1 MNNNL
6 KFRIL
11 TIVAVALVCVF
22 FIIGI
27 PKSKQEI
34 IDNWKNNIHLGLDL
48 RGGSQLVLL
57 VHLQDAFK
65 ATADAV
71 IEKMKDEMRKA
82 NVEYADIDD
91 TDPKTLE
98 QADSIEVDV
107 KGVPAVKAAAFR
119 QLFKDNF
126 DDIWNLTPVGL
137 TDYRMTIKPSE
148 ALKLKQDTLTSS
160 INTIGKKVNGLGL
173 TETSVQKRGRSSADA
188 EIMVQLPG
196 VDDPAHIKQVLQ
208 TQAVLELYE
217 VLGGPY
223 GSQDQARQEKGGVL
237 PLNSKLV
244 PSSTKG
250 GAPSE
255 WWLLAHRP
263 EVRGQDIRDARAQQ
277 STQNNSWETAFVLS
291 QDAAKSFER
300 YTAAHANDRD
310 RLAIVLDGRV
320 LSAPTI
326 HSKIS
331 DNGVIEG
338 LGGQEEASDLALNL
352 RAGSLP
358 ASVEFLEQRE
368 VGASLGNDSIR
379 EGIRSGFA
387 GVGVV
392 VLLMLIYYRRSGVNA
407 VLALVLNALILLAAL
422 SYFGAVLTL
431 PGIAG
436 VILTVGMA
444 VDSTVLIFERI
455 REELRAGK
463 AVVAAVEAGFAKA
476 FLTIIDTHVTTVVS
490 CAMLFLFGTG
500 PVQGFAVTLVI
511 GLVANVFT
519 AVFVSKTIFQW
530 ELGGQKQVVT
540 LSI

>member
-11 TIVAVALVCVF
+11 AIVAVTIVCVY

-27 PKSKQEI
+27 PKSKAEI
-34 IDNWKNNIHLGLDL
+34 VSNWNNNIHLGLDL
-48 RGGSQLVLL
+48 RGGSQLVLR
-57 VHLQDAFK
+57 VNLQDAFK

-71 IEKMKDEMRKA
+71 IDKMKDAMRTA
-82 NVEYADIDD
+82 MIESTDIDRN
-91 TDPKTLE
+91 DPQTLE
-98 QADSIEVDV
+98 EADSIQINVT
-107 KGVPAVKAAAFR
+107 GVPALKAGAFR
-119 QLFKDNF
+119 QMFKDNF
-126 DDIWNLTPVGL
+126 DDVWNLTPVGQ
-137 TDYRMTIKPSE
+137 TDYHLTMKTSQAI
-148 ALKLKQDTLTSS
+148 ALKDQTLTSS
-160 INTIGKKVNGLGL
+160 INTIGKKVNSLGL
-173 TETSVQKRGRSSADA
+173 TETSVQKRGGNSADA

-196 VDDPAHIKQVLQ
+196 VDDPGHVKQILQ
-208 TQAVLELYE
+208 EQAKLELYE
-217 VLGGPY
+217 VLGGAY
-223 GSQDQARQEKGGVL
+223 GSQDQARQEKGGIL

-244 PSSTKG
+244 PEITKG
-250 GAPSE
+250 GVPPQ
-255 WWLLAHRP
+255 WWLLARRP
-263 EVRGQDIRDARAQQ
+263 EVRGQDIRDASAH
-277 STQNNSWETAFVLS
+277 QNTTNGSWETSFVLS
-291 QDAAKSFER
+291 QDVAKSFGQF
-300 YTAAHANDRD
+300 TAAHDNDRG
-310 RLAIVLDGRV
+310 RLAIVLDDRV
-320 LSAPTI
+320 LEAPSI
-326 HSKIS
+326 KSKIT

-338 LGGQEEASDLALNL
+338 MPSQEAAADLALNL

-379 EGIRSGFA
+379 EGIRSGLA

-392 VLLMLIYYRRSGVNA
+392 VLIMLVYYRRSGINA

-444 VDSTVLIFERI
+444 VDSNVLIFERI

-463 AVVAAVEAGFAKA
+463 AVPAAVEAGFAKA

-519 AVFVSKTIFQW
+519 AVFVSRTIFQW
-530 ELGGQKQVVT
+530 ELGGQKRVVT